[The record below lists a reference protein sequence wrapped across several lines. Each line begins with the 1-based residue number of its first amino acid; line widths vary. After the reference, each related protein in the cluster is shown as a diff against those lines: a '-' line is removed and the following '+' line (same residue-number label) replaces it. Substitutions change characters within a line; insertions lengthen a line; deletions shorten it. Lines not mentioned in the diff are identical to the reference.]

1 MRIAL
6 DCSAIPRRMAGAG
19 VYSYQLVRALAKIES
34 GHEFVVFARAGLF
47 DDLATDNKRVRV
59 APVNA
64 GSRVTRLAWE
74 QAALPFLLRRHGID
88 LLHSTHHHTPV
99 VAGGSVKRVV
109 TFHDVTFLVLPK
121 RYPLV
126 RRLYMS
132 TLTRAAARVADAIIT
147 PSRST
152 RDDVVRKLGVNQDRI
167 TVIPYAAGPQYT
179 PSDAAAVARVR
190 ERYRLAGDYILSV
203 SSLEPGKNR
212 TRLIRAVARLREE
225 GVDCRLAIAG
235 QPGWRYEGDMELAR
249 ELGLGDRVHYLGYVP
264 DDDLPPLYSG
274 AALLAYPS
282 LYEGFGLPVLEA
294 QACGTPVI
302 ASLNSAF
309 PEIVDDSAWL
319 VKPDNLTEISQS
331 IQHILNNPE
340 FKEKL
345 IKKGLEK
352 CIDAVLPV
360 FAKMDGKTGKK
371 ARSLSLKRER
381 AHLEEEIAGQLISL
395 GRGLYEKLSKDKER
409 SMAKQLE
416 VEDSITNIE
425 ANVNVLVKL
434 Y

>member
-19 VYSYQLVRALAKIES
+19 VYSYQLVRAVASIES
-34 GHEFVVFARAGLF
+34 GHEFVVFARTGLF
-47 DDLATDNKRVRV
+47 DDLADGRERMQIVQ
-59 APVNA
+59 AGA

-74 QAALPFLLRRHGID
+74 QAALPFLLRRHHID

-99 VAGGSVKRVV
+99 VAGGGVKRVV
-109 TFHDVTFLVLPK
+109 TFHDVTFLVLPR

-132 TLTRAAARVADAIIT
+132 TLTRVAARVVDAIIT

-152 RDDVVRKLGVNQDRI
+152 RDDAVRELGVNQDRI
-167 TVIPYAAGPQYT
+167 TVIPYAAGTQYT
-179 PSDAAAVARVR
+179 PSDATAVTRVR

-212 TRLIRAVARLREE
+212 TRLIQAVARLRDER
-225 GVDCRLAIAG
+225 VDCTLAIAG

-249 ELGLGDRVHYLGYVP
+249 ELGLGDRVRYLGYVP

-294 QACGTPVI
+294 MACGTPVV
-302 ASLNSAF
+302 ASNISATA
-309 PEIVDDSAWL
+309 EVAGDAALLVDPLDVDGLATAMRRLLSDETLHAVL
-319 VKPDNLTEISQS
+319 RAR
-331 IQHILNNPE
+331 
-340 FKEKL
+340 
-345 IKKGLEK
+345 GLER
-352 CIDAVLPV
+352 A
-360 FAKMDGKTGKK
+360 AGYSWQRT
-371 ARSLSLKRER
+371 ARETL
-381 AHLEEEIAGQLISL
+381 A
-395 GRGLYEKLSKDKER
+395 LYESLL
-409 SMAKQLE
+409 AK
-416 VEDSITNIE
+416 
-425 ANVNVLVKL
+425 
-434 Y
+434 

>member
-19 VYSYQLVRALAKIES
+19 VYSYQLVRALAGIES

-47 DDLATDNKRVRV
+47 DDLASDNERVRV
-59 APVNA
+59 APVHA
-64 GSRVTRLAWE
+64 GSRVMRLAWE

-109 TFHDVTFLVLPK
+109 TFHDVTFLVLPE

-167 TVIPYAAGPQYT
+167 TVIAYAAGPQYT

-190 ERYRLAGDYILSV
+190 ERYHLAGDYIFSV

-212 TRLIRAVARLREE
+212 TRLIQAIARLRDE

-235 QPGWRYEGDMELAR
+235 QLGWRYEDDMELAR
-249 ELGLGDRVHYLGYVP
+249 ELGLDDRVHYLGYVP

-294 QACGTPVI
+294 MACGTPVV
-302 ASLNSAF
+302 AGNTSATA
-309 PEIVDDSAWL
+309 EVAGDAALLVDPLDVDGLATAMRRLLSDETLRAG
-319 VKPDNLTEISQS
+319 QRAR
-331 IQHILNNPE
+331 
-340 FKEKL
+340 
-345 IKKGLEK
+345 GLEH
-352 CIDAVLPV
+352 A
-360 FAKMDGKTGKK
+360 AGYSWQRT
-371 ARSLSLKRER
+371 ARETLT
-381 AHLEEEIAGQLISL
+381 
-395 GRGLYEKLSKDKER
+395 LYESL
-409 SMAKQLE
+409 MA
-416 VEDSITNIE
+416 N
-425 ANVNVLVKL
+425 
-434 Y
+434 